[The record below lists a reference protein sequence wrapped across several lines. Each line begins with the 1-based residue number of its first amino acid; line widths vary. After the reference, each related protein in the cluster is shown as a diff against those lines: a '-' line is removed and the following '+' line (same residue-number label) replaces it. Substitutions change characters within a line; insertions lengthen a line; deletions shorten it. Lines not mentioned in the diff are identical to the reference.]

1 MGLKLIGLDT
11 ETTGLHQEKGH
22 RIIEI
27 AMLTYDLDTQKCED
41 TWIQRIDPQ
50 RPIDPDAQAVHG
62 IAYTDLVGCPTWEDL
77 APEIA
82 RRMGSADLLIA
93 HNMGFDGPFIAAELI
108 RAGLKVPDVHAL
120 CTMENARWACPDGK
134 LPRLGELCFALGV
147 EYDTAKAHGAE
158 YDVSVMMDCFFRG
171 FKRGFYKLP
180 MVKRQADSF
189 RNCHDQELKVA
200 A

>member
-1 MGLKLIGLDT
+1 MSLKLIGLDT
-11 ETTGLHQEKGH
+11 ETTGLKQEDGH

-27 AMLTYDLDTQKCED
+27 AMLTYDLDTRRLED
-41 TWIQRIDPQ
+41 TWIQRIDPE
-50 RPIDPDAQAVHG
+50 RPIDPKAQGVHG
-62 IAYTDLVGCPTWEDL
+62 IAYTDLVGCPKWDDL

-82 RRMGSADLLIA
+82 RRMSGADLLIA

-108 RAGLKVPDVHAL
+108 RVGQKVPDVHAL

-147 EYDTAKAHGAE
+147 DYDTSKAHGAE
-158 YDVSVMMDCFFRG
+158 YDVSVMMDCFFKG
-171 FKRGFYKLP
+171 HMRGFYKLP
-180 MVKRQADSF
+180 TIKRGADSF
-189 RNCHDQELKVA
+189 RNCHDAELKA

>member
-1 MGLKLIGLDT
+1 MSLKLIVLDT
-11 ETTGLHQEKGH
+11 ETTGLKQEDGH

-27 AMLTYDLDTQKCED
+27 AMLTYDLDTRRLED
-41 TWIQRIDPQ
+41 TWIQRIDPE
-50 RPIDPDAQAVHG
+50 RPIDPKAQEVHG
-62 IAYTDLVGCPTWEDL
+62 IAYTDLVGCPKWDDL

-82 RRMGSADLLIA
+82 RRMSGADLLIA

-108 RAGLKVPDVHAL
+108 RVGQKAPDVHAL

-147 EYDTAKAHGAE
+147 DYDTSKAHGAE
-158 YDVSVMMDCFFRG
+158 YDVSVMMDCFFKG
-171 FKRGFYKLP
+171 HMRGFYKLP
-180 MVKRQADSF
+180 TIKRSADSF
-189 RNCHDQELKVA
+189 RNCHDADLKVA